1 MSSVVIRS
9 EQLNRFQRLNATWQL
24 QASGQIQK
32 LLRSQWSL
40 LNRIKPVDMALS
52 THGSFAVIGLT
63 RLYATRE
70 KNFLVNVASEDVA
83 RSSEELANDDGE
95 NHAVI
100 PA

>member
-1 MSSVVIRS
+1 
-9 EQLNRFQRLNATWQL
+9 
-24 QASGQIQK
+24 
-32 LLRSQWSL
+32 
-40 LNRIKPVDMALS
+40 MALS

-70 KNFLVNVASEDVA
+70 KNFLVNVGPDDAHFVASEDVA

>member
-1 MSSVVIRS
+1 
-9 EQLNRFQRLNATWQL
+9 
-24 QASGQIQK
+24 
-32 LLRSQWSL
+32 
-40 LNRIKPVDMALS
+40 MALS